1 MILNRQVQTVFRKFY
16 SLLQV
21 FVSPLIFILLWSFFI
36 SPIFHL
42 PTIWSIIQA
51 FKEMIDEGTYF
62 HDILIS
68 SIRALMGF
76 IIGFFLGSLTGLL
89 TGKYQR
95 LYLLFGGLLLFL
107 RWTPVLAL
115 LPITIRIGGL
125 GEEPKIF
132 LIAWACYFVSWI
144 YTHVAFTKINPAYI
158 WWSDSLGLSTTK
170 RFLNIYIPAISP
182 ALIGVARVALAI
194 AILVVVAAE
203 LGGTIQDGFF
213 RDGLGYRIS
222 RAIETNRNDINIACI
237 LTFGMLGTLLD
248 FLMLQFID
256 KGLRRLTS
264 IDFYRKDG

>member
-1 MILNRQVQTVFRKFY
+1 MFKNPGSF
-16 SLLQV
+16 LQIIAA
-21 FVSPLIFILLWSFFI
+21 PLTFALLWSFLV
-36 SPIFHL
+36 SPVFHL
-42 PTIWSIIQA
+42 PTILSIIQS

-68 SIRALMGF
+68 SIRALLGF
-76 IIGFFLGSLTGLL
+76 GLGFSFGVLTGLL

-95 LYLLFGGLLLFL
+95 LYLIFGGLLLFL

-115 LPITIRIGGL
+115 LPITIRVGGL

-144 YTHVAFTKINPAYI
+144 YTHVAVTKINPAYV
-158 WWSDSLGLSTTK
+158 WWSDSLGLSTVK
-170 RFLNIYIPAISP
+170 RLFSVYIPAISP
-182 ALIGVARVALAI
+182 ALIGAARVALAI

-203 LGGTIQDGFF
+203 LGGTVQNGFF

-237 LTFGMLGTLLD
+237 LTFGILGTLLD
-248 FLMLQFID
+248 FILVQFMD
-256 KGLRRLTS
+256 KGLRQLTG